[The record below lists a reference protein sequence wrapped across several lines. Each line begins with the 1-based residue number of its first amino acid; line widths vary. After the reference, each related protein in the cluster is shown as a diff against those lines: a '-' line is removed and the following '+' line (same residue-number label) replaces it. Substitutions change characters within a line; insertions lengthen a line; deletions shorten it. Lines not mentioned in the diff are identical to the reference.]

1 MVIVVPVCML
11 NVTVGNKP
19 SVVTTGRILV
29 IASNITD
36 VEEVNLINKGIVNFD
51 GMFHFHFLIP

>member
-1 MVIVVPVCML
+1 ML